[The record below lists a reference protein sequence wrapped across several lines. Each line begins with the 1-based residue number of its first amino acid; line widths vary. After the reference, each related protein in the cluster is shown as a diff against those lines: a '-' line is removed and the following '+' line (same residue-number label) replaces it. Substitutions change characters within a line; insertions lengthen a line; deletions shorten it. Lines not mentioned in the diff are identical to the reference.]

1 MGARNT
7 DRVWLFAGVVV
18 IVLLVTAGWFLVI
31 GPRYTEASDVRVQ
44 VDDTQTQLISL
55 NKKINELKTQ
65 KAKLGEYKAALKSNQ
80 QALPGKPGV
89 SDFLRQLEVAG
100 DNVDVAVT
108 GVSVAAPV
116 KSTIATDVWELP
128 MTLTA
133 EGAADNLSQFLT
145 QLQSVQPR
153 AVLVK
158 TANFTAGN
166 SSGAQVT
173 EPSISLALT
182 AYVAPPAGSG
192 APIVTTTK

>member
-7 DRVWLFAGVVV
+7 DRVWLFLGVVV
-18 IVLLVTAGWFLVI
+18 IVLLVAAGWFLVI
-31 GPRYTEASDVRVQ
+31 GPRYTEASDVRAQ
-44 VDDTQTQLISL
+44 VDDTETQLISL

-65 KAKLGEYKAALKSNQ
+65 KAKLGEYKAALKANQ
-80 QALPGKPGV
+80 QALPAKPGV

-158 TANFTAGN
+158 TANFTAGS
-166 SSGAQVT
+166 SSGAQAT